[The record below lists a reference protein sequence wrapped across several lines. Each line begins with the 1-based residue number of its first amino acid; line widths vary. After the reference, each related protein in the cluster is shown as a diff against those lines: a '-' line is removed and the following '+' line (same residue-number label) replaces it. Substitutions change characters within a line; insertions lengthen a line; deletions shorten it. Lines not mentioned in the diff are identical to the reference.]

1 MFREA
6 WSSSRMQA
14 LRRSIASSHSFC
26 PGALGAHRME
36 ETSLLMPSETSL
48 LWLARLCQA
57 GGSLGFRARDLADR
71 IRLHDPSMMVRP
83 ADHPTLWLILAGM
96 PANSGELAKVV
107 RLSTASTRGRVAS
120 PHRCRFT
127 SFGSWGPTLISL
139 TRLAVALATS
149 LADCTKWRLATGFMV
164 LEEATRQALQ
174 SDDVCL
180 AITTLSAPTCGWLLV
195 GLESCWQAIWMA
207 WLARAKWARS
217 TRPGLPATLEA
228 SDAPT
233 RYAAYSTRPQM
244 ADDTSLTLSPNCSCS
259 LLLAWLAM
267 PVMASPRLC
276 NREHRISHR

>member
-1 MFREA
+1 
-6 WSSSRMQA
+6 
-14 LRRSIASSHSFC
+14 
-26 PGALGAHRME
+26 
-36 ETSLLMPSETSL
+36 MPSETSL

-71 IRLHDPSMMVRP
+71 IRLQDPSMMVRP
-83 ADHPTLWLILAGM
+83 ADVMGSWAARALWLILAGM

-107 RLSTASTRGRVAS
+107 RLSTASTSGRVAS
-120 PHRCRFT
+120 PHLCRFT
-127 SFGSWGPTLISL
+127 SFGSWSSTLISL

-180 AITTLSAPTCGWLLV
+180 AITVAADRICGWLLV

-233 RYAAYSTRPQM
+233 RYAACAEDSTRPQM

-276 NREHRISHR
+276 DFSITVSRQSK